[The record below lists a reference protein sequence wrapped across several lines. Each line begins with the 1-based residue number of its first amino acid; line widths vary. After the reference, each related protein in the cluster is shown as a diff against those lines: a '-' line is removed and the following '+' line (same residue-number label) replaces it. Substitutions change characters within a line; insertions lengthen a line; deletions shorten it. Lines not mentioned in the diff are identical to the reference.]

1 MNSNNSLQA
10 GLSPR
15 GAKFSVRSKAMVIAL
30 AICGAAASTA
40 AFAQSTAGSLYGWAP
55 AGQTITIKGND
66 SGFHRQVT
74 ANDKGHYSVNVVPS
88 GVYTV
93 TLEKDGQA
101 VVTHANVNVI
111 VGRGQEVDFVC
122 RGASCPK
129 EQQAS
134 SN

>member
-1 MNSNNSLQA
+1 MNTNNSLQT

-30 AICGAAASTA
+30 GICGAVASTA

-55 AGQTITIKGND
+55 AGQTISIKGTD
-66 SGFHRQVT
+66 SGFHRSVT
-74 ANDKGHYSVNVVPS
+74 ANEKGHYSVNVVPAGS
-88 GVYTV
+88 YVV
-93 TLEKDGQA
+93 TLEKDGQP
-101 VVTHANVNVI
+101 VVTHQNVNVI

-129 EQQAS
+129 EQEAS